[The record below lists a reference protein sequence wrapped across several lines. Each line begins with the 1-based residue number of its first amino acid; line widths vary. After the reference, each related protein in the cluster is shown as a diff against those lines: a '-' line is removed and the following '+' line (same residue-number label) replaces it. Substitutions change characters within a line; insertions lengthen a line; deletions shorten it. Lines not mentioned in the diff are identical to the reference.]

1 VEPRPGRRSPVDGE
15 LLVQGQV
22 LEGELAVATDEEGEE
37 PKQVEQERDHRAGI
51 LSGSRLRSN
60 HLTVGLDFGE
70 AHLDIS
76 TWPVE
81 CFLTRLIERMTLRGD
96 MSEDP
101 DAFY

>member
-1 VEPRPGRRSPVDGE
+1 MG
-15 LLVQGQV
+15 
-22 LEGELAVATDEEGEE
+22 
-37 PKQVEQERDHRAGI
+37 PKRGPC
-51 LSGSRLRSN
+51 
-60 HLTVGLDFGE
+60 GE

-81 CFLTRLIERMTLRGD
+81 CFPTRLIERMTLRGD